1 MRNVKDIPVPLQK
14 LSEADQRMLTSY
26 AGVIFLDFS
35 DDRRAL
41 KIKELFD
48 IPSDYQQKS
57 SSVSMTELEN
67 DRVDY
72 ISYEDLILKLGN
84 DYTINGIQTLKID
97 GVYVKEYRV
106 SSKSSTIFVYT
117 FKHWGHTYN
126 IGISSN
132 NVLFWNAESRSNPI
146 YQIIS
151 TFR

>member
-1 MRNVKDIPVPLQK
+1 MS
-14 LSEADQRMLTSY
+14 LSLVNA
-26 AGVIFLDFS
+26 VN
-35 DDRRAL
+35 
-41 KIKELFD
+41 FD

-67 DRVDY
+67 DRGDY